1 MKLPPGPPGNP
12 VSYFRRL
19 EQLCELFTT
28 RWPDPHPLG
37 EGARP
42 TDCRR
47 QNNSFYGVFLP

>member
-1 MKLPPGPPGNP
+1 MNPPWTPQNL
-12 VSYFRRL
+12 VSYFRWL

-28 RWPDPHPLG
+28 SRPDPHPLG

-42 TDCRR
+42 TDCRH